1 MQTYNLSCMYGKD
14 ICHRTYCI
22 CSAFLFV
29 LFCFLFVRLFW
40 GFFGRGGIAMWVNS
54 NNVSLEGII
63 VAKTFLFGPWI
74 CFSWFPF
81 WLGMVYCS
89 RTLPEVP
96 PSPRSATP
104 LRTGCLEPPPPW
116 FSADWSEELCRHSQ
130 WSHSESSLQIWPPK
144 AIIILLVI
152 FKRIFK
158 FLTKT

>member
-1 MQTYNLSCMYGKD
+1 MNYLACMAKTYATVL
-14 ICHRTYCI
+14 I
-22 CSAFLFV
+22 AFVARFFVFCFV
-29 LFCFLFVRLFW
+29 LFFVCSFVLG
-40 GFFGRGGIAMWVNS
+40 GFFGGGIAMWVNS
-54 NNVSLEGII
+54 NNVSVVEII

-74 CFSWFPF
+74 CFSWFPL

-89 RTLPEVP
+89 RTLPEVL